1 MLLTSSDTKRTL
13 MHLFLF
19 TKPAQRELA
28 INFPCITPLVS
39 LKFKIRFANLN
50 PKFLYIIADLFNFF
64 SRWIKLCER
73 LDNCLKLLPN
83 TSLKYVSGDR
93 NLELPKT
100 WIQNL
105 YNCVF
110 CTIFLKIFFLVLFVS
125 SVIKDSIMN
134 LFNLHCVFTSI
145 STPLDGRLF

>member
-1 MLLTSSDTKRTL
+1 MFLNSSDTKRTL

-19 TKPAQRELA
+19 TKSAQRELA
-28 INFPCITPLVS
+28 INFPCIKPLVL

-110 CTIFLKIFFLVLFVS
+110 CTIFLNIFFGTFCVISNKRFYYELV
-125 SVIKDSIMN
+125 
-134 LFNLHCVFTSI
+134 
-145 STPLDGRLF
+145 

>member
-19 TKPAQRELA
+19 TKSAQRELA
-28 INFPCITPLVS
+28 INFPCIKPLVS

-83 TSLKYVSGDR
+83 TSLKYVSGDETQ
-93 NLELPKT
+93 NYPKLEFKT
-100 WIQNL
+100 YIIVFFAQFFKNIFCGTF
-105 YNCVF
+105 CVISNKRF
-110 CTIFLKIFFLVLFVS
+110 YYELV
-125 SVIKDSIMN
+125 
-134 LFNLHCVFTSI
+134 
-145 STPLDGRLF
+145 